1 MSRIIATA
9 AIKGAYKEVA
19 EAERMFNQTLESAGA
34 TAKVEL
40 PNTGY
45 YLPIIYA
52 LTGHKVEKVEDMAK
66 ALELAKD
73 LLPPVPRER
82 HWVPYLGHTLDAG
95 IATLF
100 AGEVIEGCKYVTS
113 PPVDD
118 LWLGA
123 ADDVIM
129 RERGVEF
136 VDGSAPGFCA
146 LVGRASTPEM
156 ADQIVVELLQKNLY
170 VWISGH
176 VDGVS
181 IAEQLQQVDRQLG
194 WDTRIVPYGKEM
206 SSAVYSLGF
215 AARAAMSFGGAQP
228 GDFSKILRYNKNRI
242 FAFVLALDYVD
253 EQKYAY
259 AAGAIN
265 YGFPAIANTR
275 IPEILPTGVCTYEHV
290 VGSVPEEEIVQK
302 CVEVRGLKIQIAE
315 IPIPMAYGP
324 AFEGEVIRKDDM
336 YVQFGGNIT
345 PAFEYVT
352 MREMDEITDGVIE
365 VVGPEIDDVNEGDA
379 LPLGIV
385 VEVAGRKMQED
396 FESILERQIHHLI
409 NGAEGIWHMG
419 QRDIVWT
426 RISKKAQ
433 AKGFKIRHYGEII
446 HAKLINDFPSIVDKV
461 QVTIYTNPGD
471 VEKWLATARQA
482 YRYRDEKT
490 AGMTD
495 ESVDTFYSCTLCQ
508 SFAPTHV
515 CIISP
520 QRLGLCGAYNW
531 LDGKA
536 AYEIDPTGPNQ
547 PVKKGDCA
555 DPVKGG
561 WPAIDEFVKE
571 KSGGTVESVYMYTM
585 MENPM
590 TSCGCFECIVA
601 FLPMCN
607 GVMIVN
613 REYTGMTPSGMPFST
628 LANSVGGGNVTP
640 GFIGIGKV
648 YITSKKFIS
657 ADGGFK
663 RVVWMPKE
671 LKETLREQL
680 EKRCQ
685 EEDVNDPD
693 FIDKIADEE
702 VGTSEEEILPWLEEK
717 GHPALTMDPM
727 LM

>member
-9 AIKGAYKEVA
+9 AIKGAHKELA
-19 EAERMFNQTLESAGA
+19 EAERLFNETAEAAGA
-34 TAKVEL
+34 TAAVEF

-52 LTGHKVEKVEDMAK
+52 LTGHKIEKVEDMAET
-66 ALELAKD
+66 LRLAKE
-73 LLPPVPRER
+73 LMPPVPRQN

-95 IATLF
+95 VATLF
-100 AGEVIEGCKYVTS
+100 AGEIIEGCKYVTS

-118 LWLGA
+118 MWLGA

-136 VDGSAPGFCA
+136 VDGTAPGFCA
-146 LVGRASTPEM
+146 LTGIASNSEM
-156 ADQIVVELLQKNLY
+156 ADKIVVELLQKNLY
-170 VWISGH
+170 VWMSGH
-176 VDGVS
+176 IEGRT
-181 IAEQLQQVDRQLG
+181 ITEQLMEADRQLG

-215 AARAAMSFGGAQP
+215 AARAAMSFGGAKP
-228 GDFSKILRYNKNRI
+228 GDFNKVLRYNKNRI

-265 YGFPAIANTR
+265 YGFPTIASSK

-290 VGSVPEEEIVQK
+290 VSDIPEEEIVQK

-336 YVQFGGNIT
+336 YIQFGGNIT

-352 MREMDEITDGVIE
+352 MKEISEIDDHDIQ

-433 AKGFKIRHYGEII
+433 AKGFKIYHYGEII

-461 QVTIYTNPGD
+461 KVTIYTNIED
-471 VEKWLATARQA
+471 VEKWEATARHS

-495 ESVDTFYSCTLCQ
+495 DSVDTFYSCTLCQ

-547 PVKKGDCA
+547 PVKKGDCV
-555 DPVKGG
+555 DETRGS
-561 WPAIDEFVKE
+561 WPAVDEFVKTN
-571 KSGGTVESVYMYTM
+571 SGGSVESVYLYTM

-601 FLPMCN
+601 FLPICN

-613 REYTGMTPSGMPFST
+613 REHTGMTPCGMTFST
-628 LANSVGGGNVTP
+628 LANTVGGGNVTP

-663 RVVWMPKE
+663 RIVWMPKE
-671 LKETLREQL
+671 LKEMLSEQL
-680 EKRCQ
+680 AARC
-685 EEDVNDPD
+685 EDDDVADPD
-693 FIDKIADEE
+693 FISKVADEE
-702 VGTSEEEILPWLEEK
+702 VGLTEEEILPFLEEK
-717 GHPALTMDPM
+717 GHPALAMEPM
-727 LM
+727 LT

>member
-9 AIKGAYKEVA
+9 AIKGAHKEVA
-19 EAERMFNQTLESAGA
+19 EAERMWGETAEAAGA
-34 TAKVEL
+34 TTAAAF

-52 LTGHKVEKVEDMAK
+52 LSGHKVEKVEDMAK
-66 ALELAKD
+66 ALEIAKD
-73 LLPPVPRER
+73 LLPPVPRQG
-82 HWVPYLGHTLDAG
+82 HWLPYLGHTLDAG

-100 AGEVIEGCKYVTS
+100 AGEIIEGCKYVTN

-118 LWLGA
+118 IFLGA

-136 VDGSAPGFCA
+136 VDGTAPGFCA
-146 LVGRASTPEM
+146 LVGLASNAQM
-156 ADQIVVELLQKNLY
+156 ADKIVVELLEKNLY
-170 VWISGH
+170 VWMSGH
-176 VDGVS
+176 INGKT
-181 IAEQLQQVDRQLG
+181 ITEQLMETERQLG

-228 GDFSKILRYNKNRI
+228 GDFSKVLRYNKNRI

-265 YGFPAIANTR
+265 YGFPTIASTK

-290 VGSVPEEEIVQK
+290 VSDIAEEDIVQK
-302 CVEVRGLKIQIAE
+302 CVEVRGLKIQIAQ

-336 YVQFGGNIT
+336 YLQFGGNIT

-352 MREMDEITDGVIE
+352 MRELDEISDHDIQ
-365 VVGPEIDDVNEGDA
+365 VVGPEIDDVEEGSA

-409 NGAEGIWHMG
+409 NGSEGIWHMG

-433 AKGFKIRHYGEII
+433 SKGFKISHYGEII

-461 QVTIYTNPGD
+461 KVTIYTNLED
-471 VEKWLATARQA
+471 VEKWEATARKA

-536 AYEIDPTGPNQ
+536 AFEIDPTGPNQ
-547 PVKKGDCA
+547 PVKKGDCSDDVRGA
-555 DPVKGG
+555 
-561 WPAIDEFVKE
+561 WPAVNEFVKD
-571 KSGGTVESVYMYTM
+571 KSGNIVESVYMYTM
-585 MENPM
+585 MEDPM

-601 FLPMCN
+601 FLPSCN

-613 REYTGMTPSGMPFST
+613 REHTGMTPSGMSFST
-628 LANSVGGGNVTP
+628 LANAVGGGNVTP

-671 LKETLREQL
+671 LKETLSEQL
-680 EKRCQ
+680 AKRC
-685 EEDVNDPD
+685 EDDDIGDPD
-693 FIDKIADEE
+693 FVSKIADEE
-702 VGTSEEEILPWLEEK
+702 VGTDEEQILPWLEEK

>member
-9 AIKGAYKEVA
+9 AIKGAHKEVA
-19 EAERMFNQTLESAGA
+19 EAERMLNETKEAVGA
-34 TAKVEL
+34 TTNVEF
-40 PNTGY
+40 PNTGF

-52 LTGHKVEKVEDMAK
+52 LSGIQVEKLDDMDK
-66 ALELAKD
+66 ALDVAKD
-73 LLPPVPRER
+73 LLPPVPRQG
-82 HWVPYLGHTLDAG
+82 HWLPYLGHTLDAG

-100 AGEVIEGCKYVTS
+100 AGEVIEGCKYATD

-118 LWLGA
+118 VWLGA

-136 VDGSAPGFCA
+136 VDGTAPGFCA
-146 LVGRASTPEM
+146 LVGLASSPDI
-156 ADQIVVELLQKNLY
+156 ADKIVVELLEKNLY
-170 VWISGH
+170 VWMSGNIE
-176 VDGVS
+176 GNT
-181 IAEQLQQVDRQLG
+181 ITEQLLEKDRQLG
-194 WDTRIVPYGKEM
+194 WDTRIVPYGKGM

-228 GDFSKILRYNKNRI
+228 GDFNKILRYNKNRI

-265 YGFPAIANTR
+265 YGFPAIANTN

-290 VGSVPEEEIVQK
+290 VSNVPEEEIVQK

-324 AFEGEVIRKDDM
+324 AFEGEVIRKADM
-336 YVQFGGNIT
+336 YLQFGGNIT
-345 PAFEYVT
+345 PAFEYVK
-352 MREMDEITDGVIE
+352 MRELDEVEDGKIE
-365 VVGPEIDDVNEGDA
+365 VVGPEIDDVEEGGA

-409 NGAEGIWHMG
+409 NGSEGVWHMG

-433 AKGFKIRHYGEII
+433 SKGFKIHHYGDII

-461 QVTIYTNPGD
+461 QVTIYTEPD
-471 VEKWLATARQA
+471 KVEEWEEVARKA

-536 AYEIDPTGPNQ
+536 AFEIDPTGPNQ
-547 PVKKGDCA
+547 PVKKGDIE
-555 DPVKGG
+555 DEKMGR
-561 WPAIDEFVKE
+561 WPAINQFVKDN
-571 KSGGTVESVYMYTM
+571 SGGTVEKVNMYTM
-585 MENPM
+585 MEEPM

-607 GVMIVN
+607 GVMLVN
-613 REYTGMTPSGMPFST
+613 REHAGMTPSGMSFST

-640 GFIGIGKV
+640 GFIGVGKV

-657 ADGGFK
+657 ADGGFQ
-663 RVVWMPKE
+663 RIVWMPKE
-671 LKETLREQL
+671 LKETLKEQL
-680 EKRCQ
+680 EKRC
-685 EEDVNDPD
+685 EEIGDPD
-693 FIDKIADEE
+693 FVNKIADED

-727 LM
+727 LA

>member
-1 MSRIIATA
+1 MSRIIATG

-19 EAERMFNQTLESAGA
+19 EAERMFNETAEAAGA
-34 TAKVEL
+34 TTAVEF

-52 LTGHKVEKVEDMAK
+52 LSGHKVEKVEDMAK

-73 LLPPVPRER
+73 LLPPIPRQN

-100 AGEVIEGCKYVTS
+100 AGEIIEGCKYVTN

-118 LWLGA
+118 MWLGA

-136 VDGSAPGFCA
+136 VDGTAPGFCA
-146 LVGRASTPEM
+146 LVGLASTAEM
-156 ADQIVVELLQKNLY
+156 ADKIVVELLEKNLY
-170 VWISGH
+170 VWMSGH
-176 VDGVS
+176 IQGKT
-181 IAEQLQQVDRQLG
+181 ITEQLMERERQLG

-228 GDFSKILRYNKNRI
+228 GDFLKVLRYNKNRI

-265 YGFPAIANTR
+265 YGFPTIANTK

-290 VGSVPEEEIVQK
+290 VSDIPEEEIVQK

-336 YVQFGGNIT
+336 YLQFGGNIT

-352 MREMDEITDGVIE
+352 MREISEIDDHDIQ
-365 VVGPEIDDVNEGDA
+365 VVGPEIDDIEEGGA

-433 AKGFKIRHYGEII
+433 SKGFKIRHYGEII

-461 QVTIYTNPGD
+461 KVTIYTNPED
-471 VEKWLATARQA
+471 VDRWEATARET

-536 AYEIDPTGPNQ
+536 AFEIDPTGPNQ
-547 PVKKGDCA
+547 PVKKGDVV
-555 DPVKGG
+555 DEVKGS
-561 WPAIDEFVKE
+561 WPAIDEFVKD

-585 MENPM
+585 MEDPM
-590 TSCGCFECIVA
+590 TSCGCFEGIVA
-601 FLPMCN
+601 FLPLCN

-613 REYTGMTPSGMPFST
+613 REYTGMTPSGMAFST

-663 RVVWMPKE
+663 RIVWMPKE
-671 LKETLREQL
+671 LKETLSEQL
-680 EKRCQ
+680 AKRC
-685 EEDVNDPD
+685 EDEDVADPD
-693 FIDKIADEE
+693 FVSKIADEE
-702 VGTSEEEILPWLEEK
+702 VGTTEEEILPFLEEK

>member
-9 AIKGAYKEVA
+9 AIKGAHKEVA
-19 EAERMFNQTLESAGA
+19 TAQRMFNETVEAAGA
-34 TAKVEL
+34 TAKVEF
-40 PNTGY
+40 PNTAY
-45 YLPIIYA
+45 YLPIIYGM
-52 LTGHKVEKVEDMAK
+52 TGVKVEKVEDMAK
-66 ALELAKD
+66 VLDLCND
-73 LLPPVPRER
+73 LLPPVPRAN

-95 IATLF
+95 MATLF
-100 AGEVIEGCKYVTS
+100 AGEIIEACKYVTN

-118 LWLGA
+118 IWLGA

-146 LVGRASTPEM
+146 LTGVCSSPEM
-156 ADQIVVELLQKNLY
+156 ADQIVVDLQQKNLY
-170 VWISGH
+170 IWMSGH
-176 VDGVS
+176 VDGGT
-181 IAEQLQQVDRQLG
+181 ITDQLMQTGRQLG

-215 AARAAMSFGGAQP
+215 AARAAMSFGGATP

-265 YGFPAIANTR
+265 YGFPTIANTD
-275 IPEILPTGVCTYEHV
+275 IPQILPTGVCTYEHV
-290 VGSVPEEEIVQK
+290 VSGVPEEEIVQK
-302 CVEVRGLKIQIAE
+302 CVEVRGLKIQVTKV
-315 IPIPMAYGP
+315 PIPMAYGP
-324 AFEGEVIRKDDM
+324 AFEGERIRKEDM
-336 YVQFGGNIT
+336 YLQFGGNIT

-352 MREMDEITDGVIE
+352 MKELDEVTDGKIE
-365 VVGPEIDDVNEGDA
+365 VVGPEIDDVEPGSA

-385 VEVAGRKMQED
+385 VDVAGRKMQED
-396 FESILERQIHHLI
+396 FESILERQCHHLI

-426 RISKKAQ
+426 RISKKAKD
-433 AKGFKIRHYGEII
+433 KGFKIAHYGEIL
-446 HAKLINDFPSIVDKV
+446 HAKFLAEFPAIVDKV
-461 QVTIYTNPGD
+461 QVTLYTNPED
-471 VEKWLATARQA
+471 VDVWLAKARET
-482 YRYRDEKT
+482 YHYRDEKT

-495 ESVDTFYSCTLCQ
+495 ESVDIFYSCTLCQ

-515 CIISP
+515 CVITP
-520 QRLGLCGAYNW
+520 ERLGLCGAYNW

-536 AYEIDPTGPNQ
+536 AYEIDPVGPNQ
-547 PVKKGDCA
+547 PIKKGDTI
-555 DPVKGG
+555 DEVKGM
-561 WPAIDEFVKE
+561 WANVNTFVKDT
-571 KSGGTVESVYMYTM
+571 SGGNLDKFNAYSM
-585 MENPM
+585 MEDPM

-601 FLPMCN
+601 FLPLAN

-613 REYTGMTPSGMPFST
+613 REHSGETPCGMSFSS
-628 LANSVGGGNVTP
+628 LAGSVGGGAQTP

-657 ADGGFK
+657 ADGGFQ
-663 RVVWMPKE
+663 RVVWMPKA

-680 EKRCQ
+680 AKRC
-685 EEDVNDPD
+685 EEMGDPD
-693 FIDKIADEE
+693 FINKIADED
-702 VGTSEEEILPWLEEK
+702 VGTTEEEILPWLEQV

-727 LM
+727 LS

>member
-19 EAERMFNQTLESAGA
+19 EAERLLNESKEAVGA
-34 TAKVEL
+34 TTAIQF
-40 PNTGY
+40 PNTGF

-52 LTGHKVEKVEDMAK
+52 LSGIGVEKLEDMDK
-66 ALELAKD
+66 ALDLAKE
-73 LLPPVPRER
+73 LLPPVPKQN

-100 AGEVIEGCKYVTS
+100 AGEIIEGCKYATD

-118 LWLGA
+118 VWLGA

-136 VDGSAPGFCA
+136 VDGTAPGFCA
-146 LVGRASTPEM
+146 LTGLATTADM

-170 VWISGH
+170 VWMSGH
-176 VDGVS
+176 IDGKT
-181 IAEQLQQVDRQLG
+181 ITEQLIEKDRQLG
-194 WDTRIVPYGKEM
+194 WDTRIVPYGREM

-228 GDFSKILRYNKNRI
+228 GDFTKILRYNKNRI

-265 YGFPAIANTR
+265 YGFPTIANTM

-290 VGSVPEEEIVQK
+290 VSDIPEEEIVQK

-336 YVQFGGNIT
+336 YMQFGGNIT

-352 MREMDEITDGVIE
+352 MKEIGEIE
-365 VVGPEIDDVNEGDA
+365 DHDIQVVGPEIDDVEEGAA

-433 AKGFKIRHYGEII
+433 SKGFKIRHYGEII

-461 QVTIYTNPGD
+461 KVTIYTNQED
-471 VEKWLATARQA
+471 VEKWEATAREA

-536 AYEIDPTGPNQ
+536 AFEIDPTGPNQ
-547 PVKKGDCA
+547 PVKKGDCTDEVRGA
-555 DPVKGG
+555 
-561 WPAIDEFVKE
+561 WPAIDEFVKD

-585 MENPM
+585 MEDPM

-601 FLPMCN
+601 FLPLCN

-613 REYTGMTPSGMPFST
+613 REYTGMTPCGMAFST
-628 LANSVGGGNVTP
+628 LANTVGGGNVTP

-663 RVVWMPKE
+663 RIVWMPKE
-671 LKETLREQL
+671 LKETLSEQL
-680 EKRCQ
+680 AKRC
-685 EEDVNDPD
+685 EDEDVQDPD
-693 FIDKIADEE
+693 FVDKVADEE
-702 VGTSEEEILPWLEEK
+702 VGTTEEEILPFLEEK
-717 GHPALTMDPM
+717 GHPALAMDPM

>member
-9 AIKGAYKEVA
+9 AIKGAHKEVA
-19 EAERMFNQTLESAGA
+19 EAERMLNETKEAVGA
-34 TAKVEL
+34 TTNVEF
-40 PNTGY
+40 PNTGF

-52 LTGHKVEKVEDMAK
+52 LSGIQVEKLDDMDK
-66 ALELAKD
+66 ALDVAKD
-73 LLPPVPRER
+73 LLPPVPRQG
-82 HWVPYLGHTLDAG
+82 HWLPYLGHTLDAG

-100 AGEVIEGCKYVTS
+100 AGEVIEGCKYATD

-118 LWLGA
+118 VWLGA

-136 VDGSAPGFCA
+136 VDGTAPGFCA
-146 LVGRASTPEM
+146 LVGLASSPDI
-156 ADQIVVELLQKNLY
+156 ADKIVVELLEKNLY
-170 VWISGH
+170 VWMSGNIE
-176 VDGVS
+176 GNT
-181 IAEQLQQVDRQLG
+181 ITEQLLEKDRQLG
-194 WDTRIVPYGKEM
+194 WDTRIVPYGKGM

-228 GDFSKILRYNKNRI
+228 GDFNKILRYNKNRI

-265 YGFPAIANTR
+265 YGFPAIANTN

-290 VGSVPEEEIVQK
+290 VSNVPEEEIVQK

-324 AFEGEVIRKDDM
+324 AFEGEVIRKADM
-336 YVQFGGNIT
+336 YLQFGGNIT
-345 PAFEYVT
+345 PAFEYVK
-352 MREMDEITDGVIE
+352 MRELDEVEDGKIE
-365 VVGPEIDDVNEGDA
+365 VVGPEIDDVEEGGA

-409 NGAEGIWHMG
+409 NGSEGVWHMG

-433 AKGFKIRHYGEII
+433 SKGFKIHHYGDII

-461 QVTIYTNPGD
+461 QVTIYTEPD
-471 VEKWLATARQA
+471 KVEEWEEVARKA

-536 AYEIDPTGPNQ
+536 AFEIDPTGPNQ
-547 PVKKGDCA
+547 PVKKGDIE
-555 DPVKGG
+555 DEKMGR
-561 WPAIDEFVKE
+561 WPAINQFVKDN
-571 KSGGTVESVYMYTM
+571 SGGTVEKVNMYTM
-585 MENPM
+585 MEEPM

-607 GVMIVN
+607 GVMLVN
-613 REYTGMTPSGMPFST
+613 REHAGMTPSGMSFST

-640 GFIGIGKV
+640 GFIGVGKG

-657 ADGGFK
+657 ADGGFQ
-663 RVVWMPKE
+663 RIVWMPKE
-671 LKETLREQL
+671 LKETLKEQL
-680 EKRCQ
+680 EKRC
-685 EEDVNDPD
+685 EEIGDPD
-693 FIDKIADEE
+693 FVNKIADED

-727 LM
+727 LA

>member
-19 EAERMFNQTLESAGA
+19 EAERMLAETREAVGGS
-34 TAKVEL
+34 AKVEF

-52 LTGHKVEKVEDMAK
+52 LSGIAVEKLDDMDQVMD
-66 ALELAKD
+66 LAKQ
-73 LLPPVPRER
+73 LLPPVPKQG
-82 HWVPYLGHTLDAG
+82 HWLPYLGHTLDAG

-100 AGEVIEGCKYVTS
+100 AGEIIEGCKYVTN

-118 LWLGA
+118 IWLGA

-136 VDGSAPGFCA
+136 VDGTAPGFCA
-146 LVGRASTPEM
+146 LTGLASSPDM
-156 ADQIVVELLQKNLY
+156 ADRIVVELLEKNLY
-170 VWISGH
+170 VWMSGH
-176 VDGVS
+176 IGGKT
-181 IAEQLQQVDRQLG
+181 ITEQLLEKDRQLG
-194 WDTRIVPYGKEM
+194 WDTRIVPYGREM
-206 SSAVYSLGF
+206 SATVYSLGF

-228 GDFSKILRYNKNRI
+228 GDFSKVLRYNKNRI

-265 YGFPAIANTR
+265 YGFPTIANTK

-290 VGSVPEEEIVQK
+290 VSDVPEEEIVQK

-336 YVQFGGNIT
+336 YIQFGGNIT
-345 PAFEYVT
+345 PAFEYVK
-352 MREMDEITDGVIE
+352 MREMDEVEDNKIE

-433 AKGFKIRHYGEII
+433 AKGFKIHHYGDII

-461 QVTIYTNPGD
+461 QVTIYTD
-471 VEKWLATARQA
+471 ADKVEEWEAIARKD

-520 QRLGLCGAYNW
+520 ERLGLCGAYNW

-547 PVKKGDCA
+547 PVKKGDCT
-555 DPVKGG
+555 DEVKGE
-561 WPAIDEFVKE
+561 WPAINQFVKE
-571 KSGGTVESVYMYTM
+571 KSGGTVEQVNMYTM

-613 REYTGMTPSGMPFST
+613 REYTGMTPCGMTFST

-657 ADGGFK
+657 ADGGFQ
-663 RVVWMPKE
+663 RIVWMPKE
-671 LKETLREQL
+671 LKETLKEQL
-680 EKRCQ
+680 EKRC
-685 EEDVNDPD
+685 EEIGDPD
-693 FIDKIADEE
+693 FINKIADED
-702 VGTSEEEILPWLEEK
+702 VGETEEEILPWLEEK
-717 GHPALTMDPM
+717 GHPALTMEPM
-727 LM
+727 LV

>member
-19 EAERMFNQTLESAGA
+19 EAERMFNETVEAAGA
-34 TAKVEL
+34 TAAVEF

-52 LTGHKVEKVEDMAK
+52 LSGHKVEKVEDMAK
-66 ALELAKD
+66 VLEMAKD
-73 LLPPVPRER
+73 LLPPVPRQG

-100 AGEVIEGCKYVTS
+100 AGEVIEGCKYVTN

-136 VDGSAPGFCA
+136 VDGTAPGFCA
-146 LVGRASTPEM
+146 LTGLASSPEM
-156 ADQIVVELLQKNLY
+156 ADRIVVELLEKNLY
-170 VWISGH
+170 VWMSGH
-176 VDGVS
+176 IEGKT
-181 IAEQLQQVDRQLG
+181 ITEQLVEMERQLG
-194 WDTRIVPYGKEM
+194 WDTRIVPYGREM
-206 SSAVYSLGF
+206 SATVYSLGF

-228 GDFSKILRYNKNRI
+228 GDFSKVLRYNKNRI

-265 YGFPAIANTR
+265 YGFPTIANTK

-290 VGSVPEEEIVQK
+290 VSNIPEEEIVQK
-302 CVEVRGLKIQIAE
+302 CVEVRGLKIQITE

-336 YVQFGGNIT
+336 YLQFGGNIT
-345 PAFEYVT
+345 PAFEFVK
-352 MREMDEITDGVIE
+352 MREMDEVTDGKIE
-365 VVGPEIDDVNEGDA
+365 VVGPEIDDVEEGSA

-446 HAKLINDFPSIVDKV
+446 HAKLLNDFPSIVDKV
-461 QVTIYTNPGD
+461 QVTIYTNDKD
-471 VEKWLATARQA
+471 VAEWEATARAA

-495 ESVDTFYSCTLCQ
+495 ESVDIFYSCTLCQ

-520 QRLGLCGAYNW
+520 ERLGLCGAYNW

-547 PVKKGDCA
+547 PVKKGDCT
-555 DPVKGG
+555 DEEKGI
-561 WPAIDEFVKE
+561 WPAINEFVKE
-571 KSGGTVESVYMYTM
+571 KSGNNVESVCMYSM
-585 MENPM
+585 MEDPM

-601 FLPMCN
+601 FLPLCN

-613 REYTGMTPSGMPFST
+613 REHTGMTPCGMTFST
-628 LANSVGGGNVTP
+628 LANSVGGGNQTP

-657 ADGGFK
+657 ANGGFQ
-663 RVVWMPKE
+663 RIVWMPKE
-671 LKETLREQL
+671 LKETLKEQL
-680 EKRCQ
+680 QKRC
-685 EEDVNDPD
+685 EEIGDPD

-702 VGTSEEEILPWLEEK
+702 VGTDEEQILPWLEEK
-717 GHPALTMDPM
+717 GHPALAMEPM

>member
-19 EAERMFNQTLESAGA
+19 EAERMFNETVEAAGA
-34 TAKVEL
+34 TAKVEF

-45 YLPIIYA
+45 YLPIIYG
-52 LTGHKVEKVEDMAK
+52 LSGHKVEKVEDMAK
-66 ALELAKD
+66 ALEMAKD
-73 LLPPVPRER
+73 LLPPVPKQG

-100 AGEVIEGCKYVTS
+100 AGEVIEGCKYVTN

-136 VDGSAPGFCA
+136 VDGTAPGFCA

-156 ADQIVVELLQKNLY
+156 ADRIVVELLQKNLY

-181 IAEQLQQVDRQLG
+181 IAEQLKQVDRQLG

-206 SSAVYSLGF
+206 PSAVYSLGF

-228 GDFSKILRYNKNRI
+228 GDFTKVLRYNKNRI

-265 YGFPAIANTR
+265 YGFPTIANTK

-290 VGSVPEEEIVQK
+290 VSDIPEEEIVQK

-345 PAFEYVT
+345 PAFEFVK
-352 MREMDEITDGVIE
+352 MREMDEVTDGKIE
-365 VVGPEIDDVNEGDA
+365 VVGPEIDDVEEGSA

-446 HAKLINDFPSIVDKV
+446 HAKLLNDFPSIVDKV
-461 QVTIYTNPGD
+461 QVTIYTNEKD
-471 VEKWLATARQA
+471 VAEWEATARAA

-495 ESVDTFYSCTLCQ
+495 ESVDLFYSCTLCQ

-520 QRLGLCGAYNW
+520 ERLGLCGAYNW

-547 PVKKGDCA
+547 PVKKGDCT
-555 DPVKGG
+555 DEVKGV
-561 WPAIDEFVKE
+561 WPAINEFVKE
-571 KSGGTVESVYMYTM
+571 KSGNNVESVCMYSM
-585 MENPM
+585 MEDPM

-613 REYTGMTPSGMPFST
+613 REHSGMTPCGMTFST
-628 LANSVGGGNVTP
+628 LANSVGGGNQTP

-657 ADGGFK
+657 ANGGFQ
-663 RVVWMPKE
+663 RIVWMPKE
-671 LKETLREQL
+671 LKETLKEQL
-680 EKRCQ
+680 EKRC
-685 EEDVNDPD
+685 EEIGDPD
-693 FIDKIADEE
+693 FINKIADED
-702 VGTSEEEILPWLEEK
+702 VGTTEEEILPWLEQV
-717 GHPALTMDPM
+717 GHPALTMEPM

>member
-19 EAERMFNQTLESAGA
+19 EAERMLNETKEAVGA
-34 TAKVEL
+34 TTAVEF
-40 PNTGY
+40 PNTGF

-52 LTGHKVEKVEDMAK
+52 LSGIQVEKLDDMDK
-66 ALELAKD
+66 ALDVAKD
-73 LLPPVPRER
+73 LLPPVPRQG
-82 HWVPYLGHTLDAG
+82 HWLPYLGHTLDAG

-100 AGEVIEGCKYVTS
+100 AGEVIEGCKYATD

-118 LWLGA
+118 IWLGA

-136 VDGSAPGFCA
+136 VDGTAPGFCA
-146 LVGRASTPEM
+146 LVGLASSPDM
-156 ADQIVVELLQKNLY
+156 ADKIVVELLEKNLY
-170 VWISGH
+170 VWMSGNIE
-176 VDGVS
+176 GNT
-181 IAEQLQQVDRQLG
+181 ITEQLLEKDRQLG
-194 WDTRIVPYGKEM
+194 WDTRIVPYGKGM

-265 YGFPAIANTR
+265 YGFPAIANTK

-290 VGSVPEEEIVQK
+290 VSDIPEEEIVQK

-324 AFEGEVIRKDDM
+324 AFEGEVIRKADM

-345 PAFEYVT
+345 PAFEYVK
-352 MREMDEITDGVIE
+352 MRELDEVEDGKIE
-365 VVGPEIDDVNEGDA
+365 VVGPEIDDVEEGGA

-409 NGAEGIWHMG
+409 NGAEGVWHMG

-433 AKGFKIRHYGEII
+433 SKGFKIHHYGDII

-461 QVTIYTNPGD
+461 QVTIYTEPD
-471 VEKWLATARQA
+471 KVEEFEEVARQA

-495 ESVDTFYSCTLCQ
+495 DSVDTFYSCTLCQ

-520 QRLGLCGAYNW
+520 ERLGLCGAYNW

-536 AYEIDPTGPNQ
+536 AFEIDPTGPNQ
-547 PVKKGDCA
+547 PVKKGDIE
-555 DPVKGG
+555 DEVMGR
-561 WPAIDEFVKE
+561 WPAINQFVKDN
-571 KSGGTVESVYMYTM
+571 SGGTVETVNMYTM
-585 MENPM
+585 MEEPM

-607 GVMIVN
+607 GVMLVN
-613 REYTGMTPSGMPFST
+613 REHAGMTPSGMSFST

-640 GFIGIGKV
+640 GFIGVGKV

-657 ADGGFK
+657 ADGGFQ
-663 RVVWMPKE
+663 RIVWMPKE
-671 LKETLREQL
+671 LKETLKEQL
-680 EKRCQ
+680 EKRC
-685 EEDVNDPD
+685 EEIGDPD
-693 FIDKIADEE
+693 FINKIADED

-727 LM
+727 LA

>member
-9 AIKGAYKEVA
+9 AIKGAHKEVA
-19 EAERMFNQTLESAGA
+19 EAERMWGQTVEAAGA
-34 TAKVEL
+34 TAAVEF

-52 LTGHKVEKVEDMAK
+52 LTGHKVERVEDMAR

-73 LLPPVPRER
+73 LLPPVPRQG
-82 HWVPYLGHTLDAG
+82 HWLPYLGHTLDAG
-95 IATLF
+95 VATLF
-100 AGEVIEGCKYVTS
+100 AGEIIEGCKYVTN

-118 LWLGA
+118 MWLGA

-146 LVGRASTPEM
+146 LVGLASSAEM
-156 ADQIVVELLQKNLY
+156 ADNIVVELLQKNLY
-170 VWISGH
+170 VWMSGH
-176 VDGVS
+176 IGGKT
-181 IAEQLQQVDRQLG
+181 ITEQLMEVDRQLG

-206 SSAVYSLGF
+206 TSAVYSLGF

-228 GDFSKILRYNKNRI
+228 GDFNKVLRYNKNRI

-265 YGFPAIANTR
+265 YGFPTIANTK

-290 VGSVPEEEIVQK
+290 VSDIPEEEIVQK
-302 CVEVRGLKIQIAE
+302 CVEVRGLKIQIAQ

-324 AFEGEVIRKDDM
+324 AFEGEVIRKADM
-336 YVQFGGNIT
+336 YLQFGGNIT
-345 PAFEYVT
+345 PAFEYV
-352 MREMDEITDGVIE
+352 MMKEIGEIDDHDIQ
-365 VVGPEIDDVNEGDA
+365 VVGPEIDDIEEGAA

-385 VEVAGRKMQED
+385 VEVAGRKMQAD

-446 HAKLINDFPSIVDKV
+446 HAKLINEFPSIVDKV
-461 QVTIYTNPGD
+461 KVTIYTNPED
-471 VEKWLATARQA
+471 VEKWEATARQA

-520 QRLGLCGAYNW
+520 QRLGLW
-531 LDGKA
+531 
-536 AYEIDPTGPNQ
+536 GPLGQGQ
-547 PVKKGDCA
+547 PRRG
-555 DPVKGG
+555 
-561 WPAIDEFVKE
+561 
-571 KSGGTVESVYMYTM
+571 
-585 MENPM
+585 
-590 TSCGCFECIVA
+590 
-601 FLPMCN
+601 
-607 GVMIVN
+607 
-613 REYTGMTPSGMPFST
+613 
-628 LANSVGGGNVTP
+628 
-640 GFIGIGKV
+640 
-648 YITSKKFIS
+648 
-657 ADGGFK
+657 
-663 RVVWMPKE
+663 
-671 LKETLREQL
+671 
-680 EKRCQ
+680 
-685 EEDVNDPD
+685 
-693 FIDKIADEE
+693 
-702 VGTSEEEILPWLEEK
+702 
-717 GHPALTMDPM
+717 
-727 LM
+727 

>member
-1 MSRIIATA
+1 MSRIIAAA
-9 AIKGAYKEVA
+9 AIKGAYKEV
-19 EAERMFNQTLESAGA
+19 ETAERMLAETKEAVGA
-34 TAKVEL
+34 TAKVEF

-52 LTGHKVEKVEDMAK
+52 LTGIPVKTLEDMDK
-66 ALELAKD
+66 VLEIAKD
-73 LLPPVPRER
+73 LLPPMPKRR
-82 HWVPYLGHTLDAG
+82 HWTPYLGHALDAG

-100 AGEVIEGCKYVTS
+100 AGEIIEGCKYATN

-118 LWLGA
+118 FWLGA

-136 VDGSAPGFCA
+136 VDGTAPGFCA
-146 LVGRASTPEM
+146 LVGRAPSPEV
-156 ADQIVVELLQKNLY
+156 ADQIVVDLLTKNLY

-181 IAEQLQQVDRQLG
+181 IAEQLRETGRQMG

-228 GDFSKILRYNKNRI
+228 GDYKKVLRYNKNRI
-242 FAFVLALDYVD
+242 FAFVMALDYVD

-265 YGFPAIANTR
+265 YGFPTIANTP
-275 IPEILPTGVCTYEHV
+275 IPDILPTGVCTYEHV
-290 VGSVPEEEIVQK
+290 VGNVPVEEIVQK
-302 CVEVRGLKIQIAE
+302 CVEVRGLKVQITE
-315 IPIPMAYGP
+315 IPIPVPYGP

-345 PAFEYVT
+345 PAFEYVR
-352 MREMDEITDGVIE
+352 MREMDEVTDGKIE
-365 VVGPEIDDVNEGDA
+365 VIGPEIDDVEEGSA

-396 FESILERQIHHLI
+396 FESILERQVHHFI

-426 RISKKAQ
+426 RISKKAKE
-433 AKGFKIRHYGEII
+433 KGFKIRHYGEII
-446 HAKLINDFPSIVDKV
+446 RAKMLNDFPSIVDKV
-461 QVTIYTNPGD
+461 QVTIYTNPED
-471 VEKWLATARQA
+471 VEKWQAVARQA

-515 CIISP
+515 CVISP
-520 QRLGLCGAYNW
+520 ERLGLCGAYNW

-547 PVKKGDCA
+547 PIKKGDPE
-555 DPVKGG
+555 DPVKGV
-561 WPAIDEFVKE
+561 WPNINEFVKE
-571 KSGGTVESVYMYTM
+571 KSGGNTQRVTMYSM
-585 MENPM
+585 MEDPM

-613 REYTGMTPSGMPFST
+613 REYKGMTPCGMPFST
-628 LANSVGGGNVTP
+628 LASSVGGGQQTP

-657 ADGGFK
+657 ADGGFQ
-663 RVVWMPKE
+663 RIVWMPKE

-680 EKRCQ
+680 QKRC
-685 EEDVNDPD
+685 EEIGDPD
-693 FIDKIADEE
+693 FINKIADED
-702 VGTSEEEILPWLEEK
+702 VGVTEEEILPWLEQV
-717 GHPALTMDPM
+717 GHPALTMPPM
-727 LM
+727 LE

>member
-19 EAERMFNQTLESAGA
+19 EAERMFNETLEAAGA
-34 TAKVEL
+34 TAKVEF
-40 PNTGY
+40 PNTAY
-45 YLPIIYA
+45 YLPIIYG
-52 LTGHKVEKVEDMAK
+52 LTGMKVEKVEDMAK
-66 ALELAKD
+66 VLDLCKE
-73 LLPPVPRER
+73 LLPPVPRAK

-100 AGEVIEGCKYVTS
+100 AGEIIEGCKYVTN

-118 LWLGA
+118 IWLGA

-136 VDGSAPGFCA
+136 VDGTAPGFCA
-146 LVGRASTPEM
+146 LTGLASSPEM
-156 ADQIVVELLQKNLY
+156 AEKILIELLEKNLY
-170 VWISGH
+170 VWMSGH
-176 VDGVS
+176 INGKT
-181 IAEQLQQVDRQLG
+181 ITEQLLERGRQLG
-194 WDTRIVPYGKEM
+194 WDTRTVPYGKEM

-228 GDFSKILRYNKNRI
+228 GDFKKILRYNKNRI

-265 YGFPAIANTR
+265 YGFPTIANTP

-290 VGSVPEEEIVQK
+290 VSNVPEEEIVQK
-302 CVEVRGLKIQIAE
+302 CVEVRGLKIQITKV
-315 IPIPMAYGP
+315 PIPMAYGP
-324 AFEGEVIRKDDM
+324 AFEGERIRKEDM

-345 PAFEYVT
+345 PAFEYVR
-352 MREMDEITDGVIE
+352 MREMDEVTDGKIE
-365 VVGPEIDDVNEGDA
+365 VVGPEIDDVEPGSA

-396 FESILERQIHHLI
+396 FESILERQCHHLI

-426 RISKKAQ
+426 RISKKAKE
-433 AKGFKIRHYGEII
+433 KGFKIKHYGEIL
-446 HAKLINDFPSIVDKV
+446 HAKLLSDFPAIVDKV
-461 QVTIYTNPGD
+461 QVTIYTNEED
-471 VEKWLATARQA
+471 VAKWLEIARQA

-515 CIISP
+515 CVITP
-520 QRLGLCGAYNW
+520 ERLGLCGAYNW

-547 PVKKGDCA
+547 PIKKGDPI
-555 DPVKGG
+555 DEVKGQ
-561 WPAIDEFVKE
+561 WKNVNDFVKE
-571 KSGGTVESVYMYTM
+571 KSGGVSERFNAYTM
-585 MENPM
+585 MEDPM

-601 FLPMCN
+601 FLPLCN

-613 REYTGMTPSGMPFST
+613 REYAGMTPCGMTFST
-628 LANSVGGGNVTP
+628 LAGSVGGGAQTP

-657 ADGGFK
+657 ADGGFQ
-663 RVVWMPKE
+663 RIVWMPKA
-671 LKETLREQL
+671 LKETLHEQL
-680 EKRCQ
+680 TKRC
-685 EEDVNDPD
+685 EEIGDPD
-693 FIDKIADEE
+693 FINKIADED
-702 VGTSEEEILPWLEEK
+702 VGETEEEILPWLEEK
-717 GHPALTMDPM
+717 GHPALTMEPM
-727 LM
+727 LV

>member
-1 MSRIIATA
+1 MSRIIAAA
-9 AIKGAYKEVA
+9 AIKGAHKEVA
-19 EAERMFNQTLESAGA
+19 EAERMLAETKEAVGA
-34 TAKVEL
+34 TAKVEF

-52 LTGHKVEKVEDMAK
+52 LTGIPVQKLEDMDK
-66 ALELAKD
+66 VLEYAKD
-73 LLPPVPRER
+73 LLPPVPKQR
-82 HWVPYLGHTLDAG
+82 HWVPYLGHALDAG
-95 IATLF
+95 VATLF
-100 AGEVIEGCKYVTS
+100 AGEIIEGCKYATN

-136 VDGSAPGFCA
+136 VDGTAPGFCA

-156 ADQIVVELLQKNLY
+156 ADRIVVELLEKNLY

-228 GDFSKILRYNKNRI
+228 GDFKKVLRYNKNRI

-265 YGFPAIANTR
+265 YGFPTIANTP
-275 IPEILPTGVCTYEHV
+275 IPDILPTGVCTYEHV
-290 VGSVPEEEIVQK
+290 VGGVPEEEIVQK
-302 CVEVRGLKIQIAE
+302 CVEVRGLKIQITE

-345 PAFEYVT
+345 PAFEYVR
-352 MREMDEITDGVIE
+352 MREMDEVTDGKIE
-365 VVGPEIDDVNEGDA
+365 VVGPEIDDVEEGGA

-446 HAKLINDFPSIVDKV
+446 HAKLLNDFPSIVDKV
-461 QVTIYTNPGD
+461 QVTIYTNLED
-471 VEKWLATARQA
+471 VEKWLAIARQA

-520 QRLGLCGAYNW
+520 ERLGLCGAYNW

-547 PVKKGDCA
+547 PVKKGDVE
-555 DPVKGG
+555 DPVKGV
-561 WPAIDEFVKE
+561 WPSINEFVKE
-571 KSGGTVESVYMYTM
+571 KSGGNTQRVTMYSM
-585 MENPM
+585 MEDPM

-613 REYTGMTPSGMPFST
+613 REHKGMTPCGMTFST
-628 LANSVGGGNVTP
+628 LANSVGGGQQTP

-657 ADGGFK
+657 ADGGFQ
-663 RVVWMPKE
+663 RIVWMPKE
-671 LKETLREQL
+671 LKETLKEQL
-680 EKRCQ
+680 QKRC
-685 EEDVNDPD
+685 EEIGDPD
-693 FIDKIADEE
+693 FINKIADED
-702 VGTSEEEILPWLEEK
+702 VGTTEEEILPWLEQV
-717 GHPALTMDPM
+717 GHPALTMEPM